1 MNIKVEKISNFTTI
15 DNGIFQDRRLSNSA
29 RGLLVLMLSLP
40 DDWDYSINGLIAIC
54 KEGRCAVR
62 NSLKELKDLGYLK
75 INKILPNKTSSNVFE
90 YEYVIYEKPQDTGY
104 QGVENQGVD
113 YQGVENRPLDSDPL
127 NNNNKPPLSNK
138 ILNNKELID
147 NIKETKKE
155 NALKVLSYFNEKTG
169 HKYKDTTA
177 NMKFLLARLEDYSVD
192 DLISVVDKKYK
203 EWKGTNME
211 KYLRI
216 ETLFNATKFESYV
229 NQSSATLYDRTPTQ
243 IMQREYTDKEMNDIF
258 SMEISDDDI

>member
-75 INKILPNKTSSNVFE
+75 INKILPNKTNSNVFE
-90 YEYVIYEKPQDTGY
+90 YEYVIYEKPQDIGC
-104 QGVENQGVD
+104 QDIQNQGVD
-113 YQGVENRPLDSDPL
+113 YQGVENRPLDTDPL
-127 NNNNKPPLSNK
+127 NNNNKPPLYNK
-138 ILNNKELID
+138 ILNNKD
-147 NIKETKKE
+147 IKETKKE
-155 NALKVLSYFNEKTG
+155 NALKVLAYFNEKTG
-169 HKYKDTTA
+169 HNYRDTA
-177 NMKFLLARLEDYSVD
+177 VNMKFLLARLEDYTID
-192 DLISVVDKKYK
+192 DLISVIDKKYK
-203 EWKGTNME
+203 EWKGTTME

-229 NQSSATLYDRTPTQ
+229 NQREITLYDRTPTQ
-243 IMQREYTDKEMNDIF
+243 IQQRDYTDKEMNDIF

>member
-40 DDWDYSINGLIAIC
+40 NDWDYSVKGLVSIC
-54 KEGRCAVR
+54 KEGERAI
-62 NSLKELKDLGYLK
+62 NSALSELKELGYLK
-75 INKILPNKTSSNVFE
+75 VNKLLPNQTNSHTIE
-90 YEYVIYEKPQDTGY
+90 YEYIIYEKAQDMGY
-104 QGVENQGVD
+104 QDIHNQGIHNQD
-113 YQGVENRPLDSDPL
+113 LQNSPLDTDPL

-138 ILNNKELID
+138 ILNNKED

-155 NALKVLSYFNEKTG
+155 NALKVLAYFNEKTG
-169 HKYKDTTA
+169 HNYKDTVA
-177 NMKFLLARLEDYSVD
+177 NMKFLLARLEDYTVD
-192 DLISVVDKKYK
+192 DLISVIDKKYK

-216 ETLFNATKFESYV
+216 ETLFNATKFESYI
-229 NQSSATLYDRTPTQ
+229 NQSVSTLYDRTPTQ
-243 IMQREYTDKEMNDIF
+243 FEQREYTQQQMSDIF
-258 SMEISDDDI
+258 SMNISDDDI